1 MIYKK
6 IIREESLYSEI
17 QAKPRTI
24 KWPHCMAGKLAQ
36 KCQLEMVLAMKCHHV
51 CGLTFNF
58 CVHLNNYADNRLTLK
73 EFLELITSLTTMQ
86 NSQTE
91 SLNILFEFTFVV
103 Q

>member
-1 MIYKK
+1 
-6 IIREESLYSEI
+6 
-17 QAKPRTI
+17 
-24 KWPHCMAGKLAQ
+24 MAGKLAQ

-73 EFLELITSLTTMQ
+73 EYLELITSLSTMQ

-91 SLNILFEFTFVV
+91 FLNIYDLNSALLYSNKAKVKTK
-103 Q
+103 